1 MILTSKIE
9 VEMLTED
16 MDDAL
21 QFFYREMM
29 CDTIMAQKNQCL
41 PEDKLLA
48 WSNLLTFMNEVRD
61 SFYQSLHPV
70 PALA

>member
-9 VEMLTED
+9 VEMLTEA

-61 SFYQSLHPV
+61 SFYQSLHPA